1 MEYHPYGPPP
11 PGHRPWFTGIGA
23 GVLALAAIVGGYDFG
38 RFRHAAGY
46 STIVGWGAALVI
58 LVAGTLAVR
67 HLATGLNRAFNRR
80 GNPGAGG
87 AVRLVVTGIGLVV
100 LIFAALA
107 VLGASLAHLL
117 IGAGLAGVILGIAA
131 QQSLS
136 NLFASIVLLLARPFS
151 VGDHIRIRSGVI
163 GVLDVTVL
171 ASGLTYVTV
180 RTEDGILQVP
190 NSILLNSGIGH
201 LHATPP
207 DSTPP
212 GPSAAPAP
220 SASATATPPVAASPA
235 ATDPE
240 PTPPSD
246 TAS

>member
-23 GVLALAAIVGGYDFG
+23 GVIALAAIVGGYDFG
-38 RFRHAAGY
+38 RFRHAARY
-46 STIVGWGAALVI
+46 STIVGWGSALVI
-58 LVAGTLAVR
+58 LVAGTIAVR

-180 RTEDGILQVP
+180 RTEDGILEVP
-190 NSILLNSGIGH
+190 NSILLASGIGH
-201 LHATPP
+201 LHPAPP

-212 GPSAAPAP
+212 GPPTSTGATPTTTVSPSAGNPEAAPPDAG
-220 SASATATPPVAASPA
+220 
-235 ATDPE
+235 
-240 PTPPSD
+240 
-246 TAS
+246 

>member
-11 PGHRPWFTGIGA
+11 PGYRPWITGISA
-23 GVLALAAIVGGYDFG
+23 GVLTLAAIVGGYDFG
-38 RFRHAAGY
+38 RFRHAANY
-46 STIVGWGAALVI
+46 STVVGWAAALVI
-58 LVAGTLAVR
+58 LVAGTIAVR

-100 LIFAALA
+100 LLFAALA

-190 NSILLNSGIGH
+190 NSILLASGIGH
-201 LHATPP
+201 LHPAPP

-212 GPSAAPAP
+212 GPAPE
-220 SASATATPPVAASPA
+220 PA
-235 ATDPE
+235 ATRA
-240 PTPPSD
+240 PTPPPTPDGPRATRSEP
-246 TAS
+246 TAPDGDS

>member
-11 PGHRPWFTGIGA
+11 PGYRPWITGISA
-23 GVLALAAIVGGYDFG
+23 GVLTLAAIVGGYDFG
-38 RFRHAAGY
+38 RFRHAARY
-46 STIVGWGAALVI
+46 STVVGWGAALII
-58 LVAGTLAVR
+58 LTAGTIAVR

-100 LIFAALA
+100 LLFAALA

-151 VGDHIRIRSGVI
+151 VGDHIRIRSGVV

-201 LHATPP
+201 LHPTPP

-212 GPSAAPAP
+212 GPSATPTP
-220 SASATATPPVAASPA
+220 SASATTTPA

-240 PTPPSD
+240 PTPPPDATS
-246 TAS
+246 

>member
-1 MEYHPYGPPP
+1 MEYQHPYGPAPSAK
-11 PGHRPWFTGIGA
+11 HLWTKGIGT
-23 GVLALAAIVGGYDFG
+23 GLLTVAAIAGGYNYG
-38 RFRHAAGY
+38 RFRHAASY

-58 LVAGTLAVR
+58 LIAGTIAVR

-131 QQSLS
+131 QQSLA

-190 NSILLNSGIGH
+190 NSILLASGIGH
-201 LHATPP
+201 LHPAPP
-207 DSTPP
+207 DSAPAGPAPATSAPTPTSTSD
-212 GPSAAPAP
+212 PSAPL
-220 SASATATPPVAASPA
+220 SANESES
-235 ATDPE
+235 
-240 PTPPSD
+240 
-246 TAS
+246 